1 MMKIY
6 NGNILSNKDMYK
18 LGKHAGC
25 QNVLKNKL
33 SLIEQTMKKTSK
45 QKIE

>member
-1 MMKIY
+1 
-6 NGNILSNKDMYK
+6 MYK

-25 QNVLKNKL
+25 QNALKNKL
-33 SLIEQTMKKTSK
+33 SLIVQAIKKTSK